1 MSDELTVNE
10 IKEAVTLARIY
21 SPGYTEEKLQAA
33 TELTKRLSGSG
44 YLEAVSSVA
53 GLEKERHIH
62 FTKALDAC
70 NRLLKDEAA
79 LEQKLADLR
88 SELEAIQSEVKQ
100 TQDRLHKLE
109 ETTREAEAQRQK
121 KEAELVASR
130 KKSTKEKKRIDK
142 ELEEYRQKAN
152 MTQHKVDMA
161 SQLKGEVNSH
171 GLTLELVLDLAQ
183 EFAGYD
189 DSREKLAKGLEEH
202 KSLHESIEALESN
215 LSRLQSH
222 QAEEQ
227 AKVDRLEEKRR
238 QLEHAVSKLQA
249 DAAHE
254 EELRRFYQRYQGVG
268 QLMDYL
274 AGWNQIYFVR
284 CNNPLFALTGA
295 VSRSAG
301 NAHFWMD
308 KPPNRC
314 PHCGSGSNLLVYDE
328 GPYQALGI
336 PAGAPVRLLLGEET

>member
-1 MSDELTVNE
+1 MSNEFTVNE

-21 SPGYTEEKLQAA
+21 SPGYTEKQLQAV
-33 TELTKRLSGSG
+33 TELTKRLSESG
-44 YLEAVSSVA
+44 YLEAVSSIA
-53 GLEKERHIH
+53 RLEKERHVH

-70 NRLLKDEAA
+70 NRLLEDEAA
-79 LEQKLADLR
+79 LEQKLSDLR

-109 ETTREAEAQRQK
+109 ETTMQAEAQCQK
-121 KEAELVASR
+121 KEAELVAFR
-130 KKSTKEKKRIDK
+130 KKATKEKKRIDK
-142 ELEEYRQKAN
+142 ELKGYRQRAN
-152 MTQHKVDMA
+152 LTQQEVDMA
-161 SQLKGEVNSH
+161 IQLRAELDKRGV
-171 GLTLELVLDLAQ
+171 TLELVLDLAQ
-183 EFAGYD
+183 EFARYD
-189 DSREKLAKGLEEH
+189 DSREELAERLEEH
-202 KSLHESIEALESN
+202 RSLGESIKALESDLN
-215 LSRLQSH
+215 RLQSH

-227 AKVDRLEEKRR
+227 TKADRLEQKRR
-238 QLEHAVSKLQA
+238 QLENTVSQLQA
-249 DAAHE
+249 DAARE
-254 EELRRFYQRYQGVG
+254 EELRRFYQRYHGVS

-274 AGWNQIYFVR
+274 AAWKQIYFVR
-284 CNNPLFALTGA
+284 CNNPLFALTGS

-336 PAGAPVRLLLGEET
+336 GAGTPVRLQLGE